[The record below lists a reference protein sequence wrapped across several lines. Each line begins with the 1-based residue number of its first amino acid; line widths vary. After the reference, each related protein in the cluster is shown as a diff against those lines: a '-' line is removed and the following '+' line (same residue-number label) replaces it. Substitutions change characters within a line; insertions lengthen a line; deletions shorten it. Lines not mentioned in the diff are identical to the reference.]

1 MSGGCH
7 ERPVGRFL
15 LRTVVTLAALSAACW
30 GAGFIWFMQ
39 STRRAAEPPPH
50 TDGIVAL
57 TGGAGRVEL
66 ALHLL
71 SIGQA
76 DKLLV
81 SGIGGRTD
89 LVALGHLAGIDTA
102 PLGERITLGRDAAST
117 RGNGMETAVWAEQN
131 RITSLIV
138 VTAAYHMPRA
148 LAELHQALPRVQIFP
163 LPVRPTA
170 GMIERG
176 PGWRLEAEEYT
187 KYLLAVSGL
196 SALLPH
202 REAIS
207 GLRMPGGAPGGAE
220 G

>member
-1 MSGGCH
+1 MTA
-7 ERPVGRFL
+7 GRVV
-15 LRTVVTLAALSAACW
+15 LRAAAVLMATSAACW
-30 GAGFIWFMQ
+30 IAGFIWFMQ
-39 STRRAAEPPPH
+39 STRGSPEPPPH

-71 SIGQA
+71 ANGQA

-81 SGIGGRTD
+81 SGIN
-89 LVALGHLAGIDTA
+89 ALGRLAGIDTG
-102 PLGERITLGRDAAST
+102 PLAERITLGRFAAST
-117 RGNGMETAVWAEQN
+117 HGNGLETAAWAEQN
-131 RITSLIV
+131 RIASLVV

-148 LAELHQALPRVQIFP
+148 LTELRQALPQVRIFP
-163 LPVRPTA
+163 LPVHPAT
-170 GMIERG
+170 GTSERG

-187 KYLLAVSGL
+187 KYLFAISGL
-196 SALLPH
+196 SGLLPR

-207 GLRMPGGAPGGAE
+207 ELRTPRGAE

>member
-1 MSGGCH
+1 MT
-7 ERPVGRFL
+7 VGRIV
-15 LRTVVTLAALSAACW
+15 LRTVVMLAALSAACW
-30 GAGFIWFMQ
+30 IVGFIWFMQ
-39 STRRAAEPPPH
+39 FTRRPPEQPPH

-71 SIGQA
+71 STGQA

-89 LVALGHLAGIDTA
+89 LAALGHLAGIDTA
-102 PLGERITLGRDAAST
+102 PLAERITLGRDAAST

-131 RITSLIV
+131 RIASLIV

-148 LAELHQALPRVQIFP
+148 LAELHQALPQVQIYP
-163 LPVRPTA
+163 LPVRPAASTV
-170 GMIERG
+170 ERG

-187 KYLLAVSGL
+187 KYLLAVSRL
-196 SALLPH
+196 SGLLPH

-207 GLRMPGGAPGGAE
+207 GLRMPTGAE